1 MRMMR
6 RGGDGLQAKVVIY
19 TSRMSR
25 SGIRD
30 N

>member
-1 MRMMR
+1 MMR

-30 N
+30 NQ